1 MLCKNEKITFICR
14 FSIESAPNLVI
25 ITLMK
30 RLIPIVMTLCV
41 YLLSVSGCKREKLE
55 KPVQEISVVPA
66 DSTETTE
73 TPTEESG
80 EENEN
85 VPDGTEEPA
94 AEETDIFR
102 ALTNGVLRGEKE
114 VLVKDFRIPAA
125 KADSVYN
132 AFLRSHPLLFHLKVG
147 GNIGYR
153 EDLKNPGYLA
163 AFLPQYAVSP
173 AALPEI
179 YPGLEESVENFY
191 ALLDHRMSQAEI
203 AYTLYQ
209 KVCNEV
215 VYGERNEDF
224 SNLAYASFSALGVFL
239 THKAVCQGYSLS
251 YSLLMNGLGIPTDYV
266 TGAIPGS
273 SGHAWNRIYLDGNW
287 YHADAT
293 FDDASTYKMPGMGS
307 INKYFLCSDDLF
319 YSAFAHPKPHLNLP
333 ERIYVPSGN
342 KFDSEKC
349 VVRWY
354 NAKGEAIKTETRYAD
369 GYWYYQ
375 TARDGKK
382 QILKSDFCGQ
392 QAQVIRQL
400 QMPSV
405 IEDVDRMQYT
415 RNRIY
420 FIDYLNGN
428 YVICSMDYDGN
439 DFRQEKKISYID
451 AVTPQLKLSQDDSSP
466 VPVCKGMIALKA
478 ETMLA
483 RLRLLYCHGDD
494 DYFELSQPQAKELE
508 ALVKKA
514 DELFEKPMDEA
525 QADGLAKEMRAKR
538 KAYSVPCSVRP

>member
-1 MLCKNEKITFICR
+1 
-14 FSIESAPNLVI
+14 
-25 ITLMK
+25 MK
-30 RLIPIVMTLCV
+30 RLIPIAMALCV

-55 KPVQEISVVPA
+55 KLVQKTSVVPA

-85 VPDGTEEPA
+85 VPDGTEESA

-114 VLVKDFRIPAA
+114 VFVKGFRISVA

-132 AFLRSHPLLFHLKVG
+132 AFLRSHSLLFHLKVG

-153 EDLKNPGYLA
+153 VDLEHPEYLA

-179 YPGLEESVENFY
+179 YPRMEEGVEEFY
-191 ALLDHRMSQAEI
+191 ALLDCRMTPAEI

-209 KVCNEV
+209 KVCQEV

-224 SNLAYASFSALGVFL
+224 PHLAYASFSALGVFL

-251 YSLLMNGLGIPTDYV
+251 YALLMNGLGIPTDYV

-293 FDDASTYKMPGMGS
+293 FDDASTYNLLGMGS
-307 INKYFLCSDDLF
+307 INKYFLCSDELF
-319 YSAFAHPKPHLNLP
+319 YGAFDHPRPHLNQLS
-333 ERIYVPSGN
+333 RVYATSGHE
-342 KFDSEKC
+342 FDTEKC
-349 VVRWY
+349 VARRY
-354 NAKGEAIKTETRYAD
+354 NVKGEVIKTEAMYAD

-375 TARDGKK
+375 SAAGGNK
-382 QILKSDFCGQ
+382 QIVKSDFCGKD
-392 QAQVIRQL
+392 VRVLRQL

-405 IEDVDRMQYT
+405 IENVDRMQYT
-415 RNRIY
+415 RDRIF
-420 FIDYLNGN
+420 FIDRIDGHY
-428 YVICSMDYDGN
+428 YICSMGYDGN
-439 DFRQEKKISYID
+439 GFRQEKKIPYID
-451 AVTPQLKLSQDDSSP
+451 AVNPKLKLSPDDSGP
-466 VPVCKGMIALKA
+466 VSMYKGVIALKA
-478 ETMLA
+478 EVMLA
-483 RLRLLYCHGDD
+483 RLRLLYFHGED
-494 DYFELSQPQAKELE
+494 DYFGLSHSQSKELE
-508 ALVKKA
+508 ALVTKA
-514 DELFEKPMDEA
+514 YELLEKPMDEA
-525 QADGLAKEMRAKR
+525 QADGLAKEIRDKR
-538 KAYSVPCSVRP
+538 KAYSVPCSVEP

>member
-1 MLCKNEKITFICR
+1 
-14 FSIESAPNLVI
+14 
-25 ITLMK
+25 MK
-30 RLIPIVMTLCV
+30 QLFPMTLGLWVVCG
-41 YLLSVSGCKREKLE
+41 LFLFGCRKEKVETPPE
-55 KPVQEISVVPA
+55 KPPVESVEDTQE
-66 DSTETTE
+66 EK
-73 TPTEESG
+73 ESDAEAEKE
-80 EENEN
+80 EENPNER
-85 VPDGTEEPA
+85 EEAMKEPGK
-94 AEETDIFR
+94 ESEVFR
-102 ALTNGVLRGEKE
+102 VLTNGVLRGEKE
-114 VLVKDFRIPAA
+114 IAVKEFHIPTA
-125 KADSVYN
+125 KADSMYR
-132 AFLRSHPLLFHLKVG
+132 AFLHSHPLLFHLKVG

-153 EDLKNPGYLA
+153 VDLEHPEYLA

-173 AALPEI
+173 TALPDI
-179 YPGLEESVENFY
+179 YPRLEGSVESFY
-191 ALLDHRMSQAEI
+191 ALLDHRMTPAEM

-209 KVCNEV
+209 KVCQEV

-224 SNLAYASFSALGVFL
+224 PNLAYASFSALGVFL

-251 YSLLMNGLGIPTDYV
+251 YALLMNGLGIPTDYV
-266 TGAIPGS
+266 TGAIAGT

-293 FDDASTYKMPGMGS
+293 FDDAGTYNLPGMGS
-307 INKYFLCSDDLF
+307 INKYFLCSDNLF
-319 YSAFAHPKPHLNLP
+319 YTAFAHPKPHLNLP
-333 ERIYVPSGN
+333 ECIYVPSGN

-349 VVRWY
+349 VVRRY
-354 NAKGEAIKTETRYAD
+354 NAKGEVVKTEARYAD

-382 QILKSDFCGQ
+382 QIWKSDFYGQ

-405 IEDVDRMQYT
+405 IEGVDRMQYT

-428 YVICSMDYDGN
+428 YFICSMDYDGN
-439 DFRQEKKISYID
+439 GFRQERKISYID
-451 AVTPQLKLSQDDSSP
+451 AVSPKLKLSSDDS
-466 VPVCKGMIALKA
+466 VPVLEYKGMIALKA

-483 RLRLLYCHGDD
+483 RLRLLYCHGQD

-514 DELFEKPMDEA
+514 DKLLEKPMDEA
-525 QADGLAKEMRAKR
+525 QADELAKEIRDKR
-538 KAYSVPCSVRP
+538 KVYSVPCSVRL